1 MLELEKVEKMKEL
14 PPIKMNLPNEEAFKD
29 RVIIRMQEVAGVIGQ
44 RVLWNKAS
52 FQVRG
57 GDKLAIIGPNGS
69 GKTTLVKKILN
80 QDKGITIS
88 PSVKMGYFSQ
98 NLDILDVNKTIL
110 ENVRSTSKQDE
121 TLIRTI
127 LARLHFFR
135 DDVYKLVGV
144 LSGGERVK
152 VALAKLFVSDI
163 NTLLLDEPTNFL
175 DIEATSALES
185 LLQEYEGTVIFVSHD
200 RRFIENVAT
209 RILVIRDQKIKLF
222 DGTFKQYEQ
231 YEHQSK
237 RDAKEDT
244 RLLLETKI
252 SEVLSRLSI
261 EPSEELEREFQMLL
275 EEKRKLD
282 I

>member
-1 MLELEKVEKMKEL
+1 M
-14 PPIKMNLPNEEAFKD
+14 
-29 RVIIRMQEVAGVIGQ
+29 AGVIDQ

-52 FQVRG
+52 FQVSG

-69 GKTTLVKKILN
+69 GKTTLVNKILN

-144 LSGGERVK
+144 LSGDERVK
-152 VALAKLFVSDI
+152 VALAKLFISDI
-163 NTLLLDEPTNFL
+163 NTLL
-175 DIEATSALES
+175 
-185 LLQEYEGTVIFVSHD
+185 
-200 RRFIENVAT
+200 
-209 RILVIRDQKIKLF
+209 
-222 DGTFKQYEQ
+222 
-231 YEHQSK
+231 
-237 RDAKEDT
+237 
-244 RLLLETKI
+244 
-252 SEVLSRLSI
+252 
-261 EPSEELEREFQMLL
+261 
-275 EEKRKLD
+275 RK
-282 I
+282 